1 LLGLAVALA
10 ITGGAA
16 CQPESPAAPAGTP
29 ERGPAATPVG
39 DLRRPVVVFLGDS
52 LTAGYGVLADDSFTV
67 RLEAALRG
75 AGVNTRVVNAGVSGD
90 TSAGGLARLDWVLSD
105 APDLVI
111 VELGAND
118 GLRGL
123 PISEMR
129 KNLGK
134 IISACEKKG
143 AKVLLAGMEITPNL
157 GAVYSSEFRDSF
169 TLLAEQYKVALIPF
183 FLKDVAARPELTQS
197 DGVHPLTNGYAIVT
211 QTVFQYLEPM
221 LKKK

>member
-1 LLGLAVALA
+1 MNASHGYAEPVILA
-10 ITGGAA
+10 
-16 CQPESPAAPAGTP
+16 
-29 ERGPAATPVG
+29 
-39 DLRRPVVVFLGDS
+39 FGDS
-52 LTAGYGVLADDSFTV
+52 LTAGFGVDLKDSYPS
-67 RLEAALRG
+67 RLQRLLDEKG
-75 AGVNTRVVNAGVSGD
+75 YHYKVVNAGVSGD
-90 TSAGGLARLDWVLSD
+90 TTAGGASRIRWVLQHE
-105 APDLVI
+105 PEIVI
-111 VELGAND
+111 IELGAND

-157 GAVYSSEFRDSF
+157 GAEYSSEFRDSF